1 MSEKIVPT
9 DSLEELKKPD
19 ERLLGKEDQDFQLK
33 EKAFHSH
40 GVIGLFARHKVAP
53 NLLMLMMLLAGMV
66 ALLKLNVQFFPS
78 FELDYASVRVV
89 WPGANAQDVE
99 LSVTNP
105 SERVLRNLDGLDEM
119 TSTSSLGLSV
129 ITLKFKEGTNMI
141 EAVDQINQRMSE
153 LRNLP
158 QDARKPVIKR
168 IVNYEPVAKLLLVSE
183 QGDVTEMRHL
193 VRQFERELLN
203 RGIDKISFVGLPSE
217 EMSIELSQQALEQFD
232 LSLEGV
238 SEQVA
243 GMSQDIPAGS
253 VGDADSVRDLR
264 AQEQKRS
271 ALAFSQMPLIMS
283 DSENVAL
290 GDVATVERRASKDAP
305 YLMVDGAYAI
315 QMQLQ
320 RAESG
325 DTLVSSKILFD
336 WLAET
341 EPMLPDGMRLVVYDE
356 TWSLVNQRIMLLVNN
371 GIGGLILV
379 VLILYIFMNGR
390 VAFWVAVGIPVSFA
404 ATLMIVYLVGGSI
417 NMVSMF
423 GLIMALGIIVDDAI
437 VVGEDALSHYERGE
451 PPLQAAEGG
460 AHRMLGPVTASSLTT
475 VGAFLPLMMIGGEM
489 GNILFAIPLVIIA
502 VIFASLIESFVIL
515 PGHLRHA
522 LSGVKPAQ
530 PGSIRYRLDAGID
543 YFRHHQFRYLI
554 RWVLAHRAITIA
566 TTLALMVFVI
576 GLLAGGRLGFVFF
589 PSPESTKLFAEA
601 RFVAGTPAE
610 VSARYVEKMHR
621 TLLETEA
628 ELEPGII
635 RVATVNYNRTRQQTG
650 SNFGSVN
657 VELIESDQ
665 RNTRNAEFVRVWQEK
680 VGKVPGLDVL
690 TIESPRT
697 GPPGEDIDIRLS
709 GATPLL
715 LKQASLDLQ
724 AVLTQISGVSG
735 VRDDLPYGRDQLI
748 YKLTPQ
754 GKALGVTYAS
764 LGRQLS
770 DAFSGRLVQVF
781 TDGEDEVE
789 VRVQYPRSEQATLAT
804 LNRMQILTPREG
816 KVPLS
821 TIASWSTQ
829 RGFDVMRHVDGALTV
844 NVLGTVDKHVN
855 NANQILAQ
863 LKESIFPELELRY
876 GLSVSL
882 EGQSAR
888 QAETMEDMKIGLLI
902 GLSMIYIVLAWV
914 FGSYGWPLVVMM
926 AIPFGLIG
934 AIMGHWWLGLDMTIL
949 SLFGFFGLSGI
960 VVNDSIIL
968 VSFYKRLREAGVA
981 IDEALEEAAV
991 QRVRAVLLTSL
1002 TTVAGLTPLLFET
1015 SLQAQFLIPMA
1026 TAIAFGLIFS
1036 TLLILL
1042 VIPSMLSFYE
1052 HGMEGWQRKK
1062 GLFKGFV
1069 SN

>member
-1 MSEKIVPT
+1 M
-9 DSLEELKKPD
+9 
-19 ERLLGKEDQDFQLK
+19 DQDFQLK

-390 VAFWVAVGIPVSFA
+390 VAFWVAVGI
-404 ATLMIVYLVGGSI
+404 
-417 NMVSMF
+417 
-423 GLIMALGIIVDDAI
+423 
-437 VVGEDALSHYERGE
+437 
-451 PPLQAAEGG
+451 Q
-460 AHRMLGPVTASSLTT
+460 
-475 VGAFLPLMMIGGEM
+475 
-489 GNILFAIPLVIIA
+489 
-502 VIFASLIESFVIL
+502 
-515 PGHLRHA
+515 
-522 LSGVKPAQ
+522 
-530 PGSIRYRLDAGID
+530 
-543 YFRHHQFRYLI
+543 
-554 RWVLAHRAITIA
+554 
-566 TTLALMVFVI
+566 
-576 GLLAGGRLGFVFF
+576 
-589 PSPESTKLFAEA
+589 
-601 RFVAGTPAE
+601 
-610 VSARYVEKMHR
+610 
-621 TLLETEA
+621 
-628 ELEPGII
+628 
-635 RVATVNYNRTRQQTG
+635 
-650 SNFGSVN
+650 
-657 VELIESDQ
+657 
-665 RNTRNAEFVRVWQEK
+665 
-680 VGKVPGLDVL
+680 
-690 TIESPRT
+690 
-697 GPPGEDIDIRLS
+697 
-709 GATPLL
+709 
-715 LKQASLDLQ
+715 
-724 AVLTQISGVSG
+724 
-735 VRDDLPYGRDQLI
+735 
-748 YKLTPQ
+748 
-754 GKALGVTYAS
+754 
-764 LGRQLS
+764 
-770 DAFSGRLVQVF
+770 
-781 TDGEDEVE
+781 
-789 VRVQYPRSEQATLAT
+789 
-804 LNRMQILTPREG
+804 
-816 KVPLS
+816 
-821 TIASWSTQ
+821 
-829 RGFDVMRHVDGALTV
+829 
-844 NVLGTVDKHVN
+844 
-855 NANQILAQ
+855 
-863 LKESIFPELELRY
+863 
-876 GLSVSL
+876 VSL
-882 EGQSAR
+882 CL
-888 QAETMEDMKIGLLI
+888 MHI
-902 GLSMIYIVLAWV
+902 
-914 FGSYGWPLVVMM
+914 
-926 AIPFGLIG
+926 
-934 AIMGHWWLGLDMTIL
+934 
-949 SLFGFFGLSGI
+949 
-960 VVNDSIIL
+960 
-968 VSFYKRLREAGVA
+968 
-981 IDEALEEAAV
+981 
-991 QRVRAVLLTSL
+991 
-1002 TTVAGLTPLLFET
+1002 
-1015 SLQAQFLIPMA
+1015 
-1026 TAIAFGLIFS
+1026 
-1036 TLLILL
+1036 
-1042 VIPSMLSFYE
+1042 
-1052 HGMEGWQRKK
+1052 
-1062 GLFKGFV
+1062 
-1069 SN
+1069 